1 LDALQNRKAE
11 EYNCPHRDPMRG
23 NMQYHGSINQ
33 PPEQYQEA
41 DNVNRKRHGRSFFTL
56 WRHAPA
62 DTGPRFRAAR
72 VSVSRRRSAFFRIL
86 LVDNSKHVDEEQ
98 NEQYGA

>member
-1 LDALQNRKAE
+1 
-11 EYNCPHRDPMRG
+11 MRG

-33 PPEQYQEA
+33 PPDQYQEA